1 MPRADKQ
8 FNRSLHIR
16 LIIILLL
23 ATATFAGIFVLYAI
37 KETRSVLADQ
47 ESSYGM
53 SLAHGIAA
61 SCSHILFTG
70 DNMKLNDVITSIG
83 STYPEINAIEVLV
96 AETIVAKYSSI
107 DVSPSKSP
115 SKSTADLIAEKGV
128 VFEAPISLLYN
139 HEVLSL
145 GRVKVTLSV
154 DQRFNAYVRQMR
166 SSALYAIILLFVIS
180 GFLFFILDYLIVM
193 PIITIEEGTKIIAR
207 GALEHRIDVRN
218 KDQIGRLA
226 FEFNQMAAQ
235 LKVSKQE
242 IEQWNVTLENKV
254 EERTQELQQS
264 NKELKETQF
273 QLVQSG
279 KMAAIGLMGAGIAHE
294 LNNPLVGIIGYIQL
308 VLMRLRKGELNSD
321 EYETVQKNL
330 VYVEKEAQRC
340 KRIVDDLLNYARES
354 KKYFEPVDLKRTL
367 EQTVSIMEFQLKKWR
382 LSVTKKFP
390 DEQLVVMGASDKLQ
404 QVYINL
410 ISNAHHAMPEGGDLF
425 ICIDSY
431 VDNGERFARI
441 VFEDTGCGIPPEE
454 CDKVFQSF
462 FSSKRDM
469 NNLGLGLSIS
479 NQIIQE
485 HKGKITV
492 ASELGTGTTF
502 TIVLP
507 IVKR

>member
-1 MPRADKQ
+1 
-8 FNRSLHIR
+8 
-16 LIIILLL
+16 
-23 ATATFAGIFVLYAI
+23 
-37 KETRSVLADQ
+37 
-47 ESSYGM
+47 
-53 SLAHGIAA
+53 
-61 SCSHILFTG
+61 
-70 DNMKLNDVITSIG
+70 
-83 STYPEINAIEVLV
+83 
-96 AETIVAKYSSI
+96 
-107 DVSPSKSP
+107 
-115 SKSTADLIAEKGV
+115 
-128 VFEAPISLLYN
+128 
-139 HEVLSL
+139 
-145 GRVKVTLSV
+145 
-154 DQRFNAYVRQMR
+154 
-166 SSALYAIILLFVIS
+166 
-180 GFLFFILDYLIVM
+180 
-193 PIITIEEGTKIIAR
+193 
-207 GALEHRIDVRN
+207 
-218 KDQIGRLA
+218 
-226 FEFNQMAAQ
+226 
-235 LKVSKQE
+235 
-242 IEQWNVTLENKV
+242 
-254 EERTQELQQS
+254 LQQS